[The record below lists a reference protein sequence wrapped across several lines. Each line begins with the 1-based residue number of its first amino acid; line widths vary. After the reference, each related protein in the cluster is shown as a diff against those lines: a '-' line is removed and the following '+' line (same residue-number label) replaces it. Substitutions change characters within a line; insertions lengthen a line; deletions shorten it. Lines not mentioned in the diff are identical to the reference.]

1 MRPAAAAPMFR
12 GVRAGFAAGVPGP
25 VLTLPDPVAAPRPAF
40 GVAPFSDAFAV
51 GAVGTALVRPGEDR
65 PPDPLAAEAVR
76 FAVFGPDA
84 AAAVPCPARADRA
97 DFAGGFADDA
107 DFGAAGF
114 ALRDAAAAFADF
126 FPVGLLVDLPVGFP
140 VGLPVGLPVD
150 AGRASLPGDFAPL
163 RPEAPEA
170 GGPAFPGRDPFG
182 CSGTLRMRC
191 QPSPAA

>member
-1 MRPAAAAPMFR
+1 MAARLVRAGRMRPAAAAPMFR

-25 VLTLPDPVAAPRPAF
+25 VLTLPDPVAAPRPVF

-65 PPDPLAAEAVR
+65 PPDPLAAEAAR
-76 FAVFGPDA
+76 FAAFGPDA

-97 DFAGGFADDA
+97 DFAGSFADDA

-114 ALRDAAAAFADF
+114 ALRDVAAAFADF
-126 FPVGLLVDLPVGFP
+126 FP

-150 AGRASLPGDFAPL
+150 AGRASLPDDFAPL